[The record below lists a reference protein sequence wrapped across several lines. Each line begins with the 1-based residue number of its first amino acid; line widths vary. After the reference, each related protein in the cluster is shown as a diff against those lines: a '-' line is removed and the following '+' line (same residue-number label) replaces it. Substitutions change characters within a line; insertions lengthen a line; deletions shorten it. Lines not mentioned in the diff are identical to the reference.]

1 MVASERYHVRVHAL
15 VARAMSSL
23 GDFTTRYAG
32 DTEARKAEITGLR
45 PALRRSA
52 QIAAMVPLRAKAEG
66 KERASVLL

>member
-32 DTEARKAEITGLR
+32 DTEARRAEIAGLR
-45 PALRRSA
+45 PARGRSI
-52 QIAAMVPLRAKAEG
+52 QIPAMVSLGAKSREKGAC
-66 KERASVLL
+66 L